1 MDVFHSG
8 QKKLKVPIKEKQI
21 LGLRDHE
28 KHEAF
33 ATVELHRE
41 DPLGLSV

>member
-1 MDVFHSG
+1 MDVLHSG
-8 QKKLKVPIKEKQI
+8 QKKLKVPKEKQI

-28 KHEAF
+28 EHEAF